1 MAIAQRPLKVRVIP
15 PAAIRYV
22 GTAKL
27 QSAWYWNKRNWSMYW
42 LCYTSLLLNW
52 EKMAHI
58 WLLELTD
65 APIAILTIAIMNTI
79 RPPPPACFSI
89 ASAIFYEFPDTR
101 GMNSNFDI

>member
-27 QSAWYWNKRNWSMYW
+27 QSAWY
-42 LCYTSLLLNW
+42 
-52 EKMAHI
+52 
-58 WLLELTD
+58 D